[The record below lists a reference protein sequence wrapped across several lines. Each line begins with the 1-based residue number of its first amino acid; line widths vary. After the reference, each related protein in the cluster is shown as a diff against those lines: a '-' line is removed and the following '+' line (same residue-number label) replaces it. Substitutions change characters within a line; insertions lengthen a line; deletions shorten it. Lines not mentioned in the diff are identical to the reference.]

1 MAKVPS
7 KGTVLQI
14 EITVTLTAIA
24 QLTEV
29 SRSGAESE
37 TWDSTTLDGGVGKTY
52 EQTGYSE
59 GGTVDC
65 SGYFDPAA
73 ATHQA
78 ITDLITTPADK
89 NMKIIYAD
97 SGTSEEVFVAAGVSH
112 EVTASLS
119 EGLQF
124 SSSFKVDGLP
134 TFIT

>member
-14 EITVTLTAIA
+14 DIASTLTAIA

-37 TWDSTTLDGGVGKTY
+37 TYDSTTLDGGVGKTY
-52 EQTGYSE
+52 DQTGFSE

-65 SGYFDPAA
+65 SGFFDPAN

-89 NMKIIYAD
+89 SMKIIYAD
-97 SGTSEEVFVAAGVSH
+97 SGTSEEAFTAASASH
-112 EVTASLS
+112 EVTATTSD
-119 EGLQF
+119 GLKF

-134 TFIT
+134 TFNT